1 MNLDNYA
8 TQIFDDNKN
17 MMVPWYLMASY
28 AYYKEDDPIL
38 SDALFD
44 DMGKKLLENWDNITH
59 LHKEYITKD
68 ELVAGSFLG
77 KYPSR
82 IPDSLRELRK
92 VDPKTKI
99 KTPKATAKTWICE
112 HLDEAVPNKEF
123 FTDKVFNQQVLERI
137 EKYIQ
142 PIFNYNSSSEDGF
155 DIDDVMEQDED

>member
-1 MNLDNYA
+1 MYMTMNLDNYA

-44 DMGKKLLENWDNITH
+44 DMGKKLLENWDTITH

-92 VDPKTKI
+92 VDPNTKI
-99 KTPKATAKTWICE
+99 KKREATLE
-112 HLDEAVPNKEF
+112 DF
-123 FTDKVFNQQVLERI
+123 F
-137 EKYIQ
+137 
-142 PIFNYNSSSEDGF
+142 
-155 DIDDVMEQDED
+155 